1 MTTTRPIKSRYIVA
15 AVLLAFAASAGA
27 QKAQKKLY
35 CWNQNGHRTCG
46 DTLPPGA
53 TDLARTEINPKSG
66 MHIDEI
72 DRALTP
78 EERAAAAVAK
88 KQADANARAK
98 SADTRRDLA
107 MVESYNTEAD
117 LHHAYN
123 ERIILLDLAIKASM
137 LGETNMRNSLV
148 SQLNIASN
156 IELSGK
162 PVPKST
168 LATIRTQHVELLR
181 QQRILVRQRS
191 DRKALD
197 GELDDAMERYRA
209 MKHPEDANNAD
220 ADKAPEPPAKA
231 AAGATGE

>member
-1 MTTTRPIKSRYIVA
+1 MTTTRPARSRYIVA

-53 TDLARTEINPKSG
+53 TDLARTVINPKSG

-78 EERAAAAVAK
+78 EERAAAAVTK
-88 KQADANARAK
+88 KQAEAKAREKNARA
-98 SADTRRDLA
+98 RRDMA

-117 LHHAYN
+117 LRHAYN
-123 ERIILLDLAIKASM
+123 ERIVLLDLAIKASV
-137 LGETNMRNSLV
+137 LGEANMRNSLV
-148 SQLNIASN
+148 SQLNLASN
-156 IELSGK
+156 IELAGK
-162 PVPKST
+162 PVPQKT
-168 LATIRTQHVELLR
+168 LTTIRTQHVELLR
-181 QQRILVRQRS
+181 QQRILARQRS

-197 GELDDAMERYRA
+197 GELDDALERYRA
-209 MKHPEDANNAD
+209 MKHPEDAD
-220 ADKAPEPPAKA
+220 EAPGQPAEPAPAVK
-231 AAGATGE
+231 GG

>member
-1 MTTTRPIKSRYIVA
+1 MTTTRPIQSRYIVGV
-15 AVLLAFAASAGA
+15 VLLAVALGAGA
-27 QKAQKKLY
+27 QKQSAQKKLY

-53 TDLARTEINPKSG
+53 TDLARTEINPSSG

-78 EERAAAAVAK
+78 EERAAAAMAK
-88 KQADANARAK
+88 KQADAAARDKNARA
-98 SADTRRDLA
+98 RRDMA

-117 LHHAYN
+117 LRHAYN

-137 LGETNMRNSLV
+137 LGEANMRNSLV

-162 PVPKST
+162 KVPPAT

-197 GELDDAMERYRA
+197 GELDDALERYRA
-209 MKHPEDANNAD
+209 MKQPDNGDGTPA
-220 ADKAPEPPAKA
+220 PPATP
-231 AAGATGE
+231 AGGSSGG